1 MVSHVVLTCL
11 NKNILQ
17 KERKGNKT
25 KGKALISWKQ
35 DIAPKSREEMKLKI
49 TQANFHCANKANGQK
64 DNLRMD
70 SFSRWK
76 VLRRRKLSFT
86 IQPSTLP
93 AQDFLLHVSRV
104 IFCTS
109 AGFDDPRVSLDT
121 LAQPTSCI
129 VFSHILSATYF
140 RPSLISKNCP
150 LFFYKSGQK
159 KHNTEN
165 RNDAS
170 NLCLEYVPRTRYSF
184 QISLTS
190 MLSRNFSI
198 SAPPHDVNEDSCTV

>member
-1 MVSHVVLTCL
+1 
-11 NKNILQ
+11 
-17 KERKGNKT
+17 
-25 KGKALISWKQ
+25 
-35 DIAPKSREEMKLKI
+35 MKLKI

-140 RPSLISKNCP
+140 RPSLMSKNCP

>member
-1 MVSHVVLTCL
+1 MHTLNFLTCL

-17 KERKGNKT
+17 LFFKRKGTNFL
-25 KGKALISWKQ
+25 KARRRRHCPPVQ
-35 DIAPKSREEMKLKI
+35 GEMKLKI

-76 VLRRRKLSFT
+76 VLRRRKLSFI

-104 IFCTS
+104 ILCTS

-121 LAQPTSCI
+121 GSTDQL
-129 VFSHILSATYF
+129 
-140 RPSLISKNCP
+140 
-150 LFFYKSGQK
+150 
-159 KHNTEN
+159 
-165 RNDAS
+165 
-170 NLCLEYVPRTRYSF
+170 YSF
-184 QISLTS
+184 QSHFECDL
-190 MLSRNFSI
+190 LSAFPYEQKLSFFLQI
-198 SAPPHDVNEDSCTV
+198 WTKKTQYGK